1 MIDSKYKGQFGKEV
15 EAITGFAKQVDLD
28 NHIEDL
34 ANPHNVQS
42 KQIPDGIDLKLIFEN
57 SLL

>member
-1 MIDSKYKGQFGKEV
+1 MPGPVINFLPENTSN
-15 EAITGFAKQVDLD
+15 AANADLD